1 LEHRKKEK
9 AERNARA
16 TNFFSLQI
24 AVSLLCFFD
33 SSVLKFFPNLSLR
46 LAINLESFTRATYHN
61 KSVLILF
68 NLVEKGKQIGILK
81 MFKQD

>member
-24 AVSLLCFFD
+24 GVSLLCFFD
-33 SSVLKFFPNLSLR
+33 SPVLKFSPNLSLR
-46 LAINLESFTRATYHN
+46 
-61 KSVLILF
+61 
-68 NLVEKGKQIGILK
+68 
-81 MFKQD
+81 

>member
-33 SSVLKFFPNLSLR
+33 SSVIKFFPNPKK
-46 LAINLESFTRATYHN
+46 NLPFTTYHN

-68 NLVEKGKQIGILK
+68 NLVEKGKQIGIKNLLK
-81 MFKQD
+81 IA